1 MQISG
6 SDPGRAAQTHRK
18 VLEDGEAKMPD
29 WGDMGLVRDL
39 YIRFVD
45 KLE

>member
-1 MQISG
+1 VV
-6 SDPGRAAQTHRK
+6 PTRAEPPKTHRK
-18 VLEDGEAKMPD
+18 VPEDGEAKMPD